1 MRERR
6 VWEEG
11 ERVDRWGHGVSDR
24 ASDALR
30 GPRALERRAG
40 KRAVALGR
48 TGRRGKEGAGW
59 AAGLGSLFL
68 FLSSFLFQTS
78 LKLFEFK

>member
-1 MRERR
+1 MPGRSHGGDHGRRPVRKRR
-6 VWEEG
+6 VREEG
-11 ERVDRWGHGVSDR
+11 EGADRWGHGVKDG

-48 TGRRGKEGAGW
+48 TGRGN
-59 AAGLGSLFL
+59 LG
-68 FLSSFLFQTS
+68 
-78 LKLFEFK
+78 